1 MHKKMVKENSLG
13 AKVDNFYFQIQL
25 STRKCKKRIRVTG
38 TLKKL
43 QRNIKS
49 PAVTKLCRQ
58 SVCACELP
66 EYSGNSL
73 LHHLIKIAVT
83 LPHSLLSVSYK
94 YMVLIAT
101 AVVSTICFFQFQT
114 AFIHIIMA
122 SFLICLGRFAFFGL
136 IITQCIFLSAYLKKY
151 DGESNWYL
159 TIIFFGPA
167 VIVWILRLIFK
178 VQYFCCLSLIWGLYI
193 VALVVNIAMVFGKV
207 GDKIDKNE
215 FLGPKVLKM
224 ILCITP
230 LLLLLFINTGDLDDS
245 EENEEEREIVSKLRF
260 PVAVDLF
267 DGIEMINIVLEERE
281 HDFGIPK
288 AFSTAMIVF
297 ACLSMLVSP
306 WHMAEKKVTK
316 DGAKIRFRTALCRNI
331 VQIAFVNLPF
341 LVTRAVV
348 FIKFGKDESIFIA
361 KNGIA
366 IVRSILEIRNLR
378 RLRRVR
384 QGEKEV

>member
-1 MHKKMVKENSLG
+1 MALRSIISIFKYSYQPENAKKK
-13 AKVDNFYFQIQL
+13 
-25 STRKCKKRIRVTG
+25 IRVTG

-159 TIIFFGPA
+159 TIIFFGLA

-178 VQYFCCLSLIWGLYI
+178 AQYFCCLSLIWGLYI

-230 LLLLLFINTGDLDDS
+230 LLLLLLLNTGDLDDS

-378 RLRRVR
+378 RLRRVG